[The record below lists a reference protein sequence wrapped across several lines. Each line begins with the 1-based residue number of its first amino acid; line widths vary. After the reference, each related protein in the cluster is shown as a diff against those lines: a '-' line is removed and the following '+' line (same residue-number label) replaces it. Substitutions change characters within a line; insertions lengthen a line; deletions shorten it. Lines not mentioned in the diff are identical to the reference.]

1 MKKLLVII
9 LALVLIAL
17 PLVSCNSDTNENPVD
32 TSATSVEQTTE
43 APTTEVATEEENKL
57 VAYVEDPLLNEIAN
71 KIAQSESYL
80 IFSIGDS
87 LTEGQGAPDG
97 KNLDYTAMFTKK
109 LGEQF
114 PEKSVYIVD
123 GKRNNET
130 QSVDYPAPRQI
141 QKGTDTSKVT
151 VVRSGFG
158 GHTVKKITQRSSDFI
173 NKKIKGETGNLFII
187 CSGINDSTRSN
198 LEKYATPPTYKKQ
211 LSDLVDMIYAS
222 HPDAD
227 VILMTPTYVGNDGS
241 TIAMYAQYMRNL
253 AQERQIALIDLN
265 KLWMDHWV
273 KGGENY
279 GQGDWL
285 NSGTNDSCH
294 PSDIGHEA
302 IADEMIRCIFGTK

>member
-9 LALVLIAL
+9 LALALTVL
-17 PLVSCNSDTNENPVD
+17 PLVSCNSDTHNDTVD
-32 TSATSVEQTTE
+32 TSSIEQTTE
-43 APTTEVATEEENKL
+43 APATEVATEEENKL
-57 VAYVEDPLLNEIAN
+57 VAYVDDPLLNEIAN
-71 KIAQSESYL
+71 KIAQSDSYL

-87 LTEGQGAPDG
+87 LAEGQGSSDA

-173 NKKIKGETGNLFII
+173 NKKIKG
-187 CSGINDSTRSN
+187 
-198 LEKYATPPTYKKQ
+198 
-211 LSDLVDMIYAS
+211 
-222 HPDAD
+222 
-227 VILMTPTYVGNDGS
+227 
-241 TIAMYAQYMRNL
+241 
-253 AQERQIALIDLN
+253 
-265 KLWMDHWV
+265 
-273 KGGENY
+273 
-279 GQGDWL
+279 
-285 NSGTNDSCH
+285 
-294 PSDIGHEA
+294 
-302 IADEMIRCIFGTK
+302 